1 MLKVALLSYWHV
13 HAKDYVRQL
22 KERKDCRLVAMWDE
36 SPDRGRK
43 VSEQLQVPFYENLGE
58 LLSRSEAEAVIVTVP
73 SSMHQEVMV
82 ACAEAGKS
90 IFTEK
95 VLALTAAGADRII
108 DSVQRHGVI
117 LTVSLPRLCEN
128 KVRFAKQAID
138 HGLLGQVTLVRN
150 RLAHDGALELEG
162 KPGGWLPEHFYDKEA
177 CGGGAMIDLGC
188 HPMYLA
194 HHFLGLPKT
203 VSAQYGYVTGRNVE
217 DNAVVTLGYED
228 GAIAVVEAGFASR
241 YSPFTI
247 EIYGTHGCLLI
258 GNRIEIR
265 SGKLDMDGCSGWIT
279 PERIP
284 DNLPKLLDQ
293 WVDEI
298 VYGKQALPTVEP
310 ARALSALMEAANRSA
325 AEGVTITL

>member
-1 MLKVALLSYWHV
+1 
-13 HAKDYVRQL
+13 
-22 KERKDCRLVAMWDE
+22 KERNDCQLVAMWDE
-36 SPDRGRK
+36 QPDRGRK
-43 VSEQLQVPFYENLGE
+43 ISEQLQVPFYDNLGE
-58 LLSRSEAEAVIVTVP
+58 LLTRSEADAVIVTAP
-73 SSMHQEVMV
+73 SSMHEEVIM

-108 DSVQRHGVI
+108 DAVQRNGVK

-138 HGLLGQVTLVRN
+138 QGLLGNVTLVRT
-150 RLAHDGALELEG
+150 RLAHDGALEREG
-162 KPGGWLPEHFYDKEA
+162 KPGGWLPEHFYDKET

-194 HHFLGLPKT
+194 HHFLGLPSK
-203 VSAQYGYVTGRNVE
+203 VSAQYGYVTCREVE
-217 DNAVVTLGYED
+217 DNAVVTLGYAD

-241 YSPFTI
+241 HSPFTI
-247 EIYGTHGCLLI
+247 EIYGTHGSLLI

-265 SGKLDMDGCSGWIT
+265 TSKLDMDGCSGWIT

-284 DNLPKLLDQ
+284 DNLPKLFDQ
-293 WVDEI
+293 WVDDI
-298 VYGKQALPTVEP
+298 LHSKPALPTVEP
-310 ARALSALMEAANRSA
+310 ARALSALMEAANKSA
-325 AEGVTITL
+325 SEGRAIAL